1 MAIIG
6 IDLGT
11 TNSSCGIW
19 VDDGV
24 KLIPNRLGDL
34 LTPSVVGLDDKNNLS
49 VGRIAKERLISH
61 SDKTVAVFKRLM
73 GTEHKV
79 TLGNKQFTATE
90 LSAIVLRSLKEDAEN
105 FLGEPVTEAV
115 ISVPAYFNDNQRH
128 ATKTAGE
135 LAGLKVERLINEPT
149 AAAIAYGLHEKQ
161 EGTFLI
167 LDMGGGTFDVS
178 ILEFFEGVME
188 VHASAG
194 DNFLGGEDFVEA
206 MMNDALNQLKI
217 QKSSLTPQETNQLLM
232 QMETAKRRI
241 GTKEQQTLD
250 LHLGKNHHEFIV
262 TDEWFSKIATPLLL
276 RAKRPIE
283 RALNDANMSP
293 QAIDDVVLVG
303 GATRMGIFRS
313 TVGRMFGRLPSCHL
327 DPDCAITMGAA
338 IQAGLK
344 SKDKALSD
352 IVLTDVCPYTLGT
365 DVVNENTNEGGYFLP
380 IIERNSVVPISVTRR
395 LVTAHDNQKQM
406 RIGIYQGENRL
417 VSKNIFLGNLTVD
430 VPPAPAGKE
439 AVDVRYS
446 YDMNGLLEVDVKVES
461 TGKTLNKVIEQSP
474 GSLSPEEKEKSRQ
487 RLAAMKF
494 HPREDETNRA
504 LLARGE
510 RLYESSLGEKREKI
524 AQILADF
531 DRILEKQNP
540 VEIKKAATQ
549 LDSILNQ
556 LDTEEWL

>member
-1 MAIIG
+1 MTIIG

-11 TNSSCGIW
+11 TNSSCGVW
-19 VDDGV
+19 TEDGV

-34 LTPSVVGLDDKNNLS
+34 LTPSVVGLDDKNNIS
-49 VGRIAKERLISH
+49 VGRVAKERLISH

-79 TLGNKQFTATE
+79 VLGNKQFSATE

-105 FLGEPVTEAV
+105 FLGEAVTEAV

-206 MMNDALNQLKI
+206 MLNDVLQQFNLTRQ
-217 QKSSLTPQETNQLLM
+217 SLTAHETNHLLM

-241 GTKEQQTLD
+241 GTKQQILSLTI
-250 LHLGKNHHEFIV
+250 GKETREFIV
-262 TDEWFSKIATPLLL
+262 TDEWFTKIATPLLL

-327 DPDCAITMGAA
+327 DPDCAITMGAT

-344 SKDKALSD
+344 SRDKALSD

-395 LVTAHDNQKQM
+395 LVTVHDNQKQLS
-406 RIGIYQGENRL
+406 IGIYQGENRL
-417 VSKNIFLGNLTVD
+417 VSKNILLGRLTID

-446 YDMNGLLEVDVKVES
+446 YDMNGLLEVDVKVAS
-461 TGKTLNKVIEQSP
+461 TGKSINKVIEQAP
-474 GSLSPEEKEKSRQ
+474 GSLTPEEKEKART
-487 RLAAMKF
+487 RLASLKF
-494 HPREDETNRA
+494 HPRDQETNRA

-510 RLYESSLGEKREKI
+510 RLYESSLGEKREQI
-524 AQILADF
+524 ARIMSDF
-531 DRILEKQNP
+531 DHILEKQNP
-540 VEIKKAATQ
+540 VEIKKAAAQ
-549 LDSILNQ
+549 LDILLNQ